1 MASLPTR
8 AQVLET
14 LLQRWDPVSQTE
26 TIPVEAALG
35 RVLTRDQYA
44 QATIPVARASAM
56 DGVAVCAVRFG
67 QGMPDTA
74 GWKLGVDF
82 CRADTGDD
90 FDDRFDAVI
99 PIEGVQISEK
109 GQLTIL
115 GDMQVRPGDNI
126 RPRGS
131 AIRTGELVARKH
143 RQLRPF
149 DLACLAMGGIAQVEV
164 YRRPRVAFIPTGSEL
179 VPLGAPVGRGQT
191 IDSNTLL
198 AQAMLTEMGAE
209 PLCYPIVPD
218 QPGALAEALEQAL
231 QAADILLLNGGSS
244 KGAEDSNARLLEER
258 GAALFHWVAAAP
270 GKPLCVA
277 LIQNKPV
284 INLPGPPMAVLYGM
298 DWCVRAMVHR
308 LLHKPMPRRQTIQG
322 ILTEPIQPPK
332 DMEILCMME
341 VQPTQEGYL
350 VKRKPWRGGS
360 MADALGAGAVYVTEL
375 GREVCPAGET
385 LEVTLLRGLEDF

>member
-1 MASLPTR
+1 MTSLPTR

-244 KGAEDSNARLLEER
+244 KGAEDYNARLLEER

-270 GKPLCVA
+270 GKPLCVG

-284 INLPGPPMAVLYGM
+284 INLPGPPMAALYGM

>member
-1 MASLPTR
+1 MTSLPTR

-26 TIPVEAALG
+26 TIPVEAVLG

-56 DGVAVCAVRFG
+56 DGVAVCAVRFE

-99 PIEGVQISEK
+99 PIERVQISEK

-244 KGAEDSNARLLEER
+244 KGAEDYNARLLEER

-270 GKPLCVA
+270 GKPLCVG

-322 ILTEPIQPPK
+322 ILTETIQAPK

-350 VKRKPWRGGS
+350 VKQKPWRGGS

>member
-44 QATIPVARASAM
+44 QTTIPVARASAM

-99 PIEGVQISEK
+99 PIERVQISEK

-244 KGAEDSNARLLEER
+244 KGAEDYNARLLEER

-270 GKPLCVA
+270 GKPLCVG

-284 INLPGPPMAVLYGM
+284 INLPGPPMAALYGM

>member
-1 MASLPTR
+1 MTSLPTR

-99 PIEGVQISEK
+99 PIERVQISEK

-244 KGAEDSNARLLEER
+244 KGAEDYNARLLEER

-270 GKPLCVA
+270 GKPLCVG

-298 DWCVRAMVHR
+298 DWCVRAMA
-308 LLHKPMPRRQTIQG
+308 G
-322 ILTEPIQPPK
+322 I
-332 DMEILCMME
+332 
-341 VQPTQEGYL
+341 
-350 VKRKPWRGGS
+350 
-360 MADALGAGAVYVTEL
+360 
-375 GREVCPAGET
+375 
-385 LEVTLLRGLEDF
+385 

>member
-1 MASLPTR
+1 MTSLPTR

-198 AQAMLTEMGAE
+198 ARAMLTEMGAE

-244 KGAEDSNARLLEER
+244 KGAEDYNARLLEER

-270 GKPLCVA
+270 GKPLCVG

-284 INLPGPPMAVLYGM
+284 INLPGPPMAALYGM

>member
-1 MASLPTR
+1 MTSLPTR

-44 QATIPVARASAM
+44 QTTIPVARASAM

-99 PIEGVQISEK
+99 PIERVQISEK

-143 RQLRPF
+143 R
-149 DLACLAMGGIAQVEV
+149 
-164 YRRPRVAFIPTGSEL
+164 
-179 VPLGAPVGRGQT
+179 
-191 IDSNTLL
+191 
-198 AQAMLTEMGAE
+198 
-209 PLCYPIVPD
+209 
-218 QPGALAEALEQAL
+218 
-231 QAADILLLNGGSS
+231 
-244 KGAEDSNARLLEER
+244 
-258 GAALFHWVAAAP
+258 
-270 GKPLCVA
+270 
-277 LIQNKPV
+277 
-284 INLPGPPMAVLYGM
+284 
-298 DWCVRAMVHR
+298 
-308 LLHKPMPRRQTIQG
+308 
-322 ILTEPIQPPK
+322 
-332 DMEILCMME
+332 
-341 VQPTQEGYL
+341 
-350 VKRKPWRGGS
+350 
-360 MADALGAGAVYVTEL
+360 
-375 GREVCPAGET
+375 
-385 LEVTLLRGLEDF
+385 

>member
-99 PIEGVQISEK
+99 PIERVQISEK

-244 KGAEDSNARLLEER
+244 KGAEDYNARLLEER

-270 GKPLCVA
+270 GKPLCVG

-284 INLPGPPMAVLYGM
+284 INLPGPPMAALYGM

>member
-1 MASLPTR
+1 MTSLPTR

-56 DGVAVCAVRFG
+56 DGVAVCAARFG

-99 PIEGVQISEK
+99 PIERVQISEK

-149 DLACLAMGGIAQVEV
+149 DLACLALGGIAQVEV
-164 YRRPRVAFIPTGSEL
+164 YRNPRVDFLPTGSEL
-179 VPLGAPVGRGQT
+179 VPLGAPVGRGQN
-191 IDSNTLL
+191 IDSNSVL

-218 QPGALAEALEQAL
+218 QPEALAEALEQAL
-231 QAADILLLNGGSS
+231 QAADVVLLNGGSS
-244 KGAEDSNARLLEER
+244 KGAEDYQLVE
-258 GAALFHWVAAAP
+258 
-270 GKPLCVA
+270 KPLT
-277 LIQNKPV
+277 N
-284 INLPGPPMAVLYGM
+284 
-298 DWCVRAMVHR
+298 
-308 LLHKPMPRRQTIQG
+308 RRSR
-322 ILTEPIQPPK
+322 P
-332 DMEILCMME
+332 
-341 VQPTQEGYL
+341 
-350 VKRKPWRGGS
+350 
-360 MADALGAGAVYVTEL
+360 
-375 GREVCPAGET
+375 
-385 LEVTLLRGLEDF
+385 F